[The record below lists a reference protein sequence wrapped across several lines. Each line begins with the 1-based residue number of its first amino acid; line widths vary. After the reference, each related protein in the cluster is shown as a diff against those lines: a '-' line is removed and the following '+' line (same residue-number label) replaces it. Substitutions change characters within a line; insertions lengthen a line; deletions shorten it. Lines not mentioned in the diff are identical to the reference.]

1 MKNLLAFF
9 LILFVIIS
17 CSRPEDTTSQIGE
30 EWVNSKTKVYFI
42 DTLTVKSAT
51 FQFDSLDVTSS
62 TRFLAGSYTDA
73 VLGYTESKI
82 FSQFSNTVYDI
93 EDEAV
98 YDSIALILKYDG
110 YFYNDTIPLQQFKV
124 FRITED
130 IKSDDGRYYN
140 TTDFDVESVP
150 LAIQEFEAEPK
161 KEDSLHISINSTFGS
176 EMFNK
181 LKDNDINNSI
191 EFLDEYKG
199 LSVQPDASN
208 TAILGFTKESFLRIY
223 YHVEEDGEDEEKT
236 LDMVFG
242 SINSFSKTISDRSGT
257 VIEPLVNQEAV
268 LPSSETDNTT
278 FIQAGTGLVMRV
290 DIPYL
295 SRLNDIS
302 GEGSIIDASLKFSL
316 KQNSYSSNLFARDS
330 LQAFVVDRKSNV
342 LANLTYD
349 GETHVMSIIE
359 NENPEFDVV
368 TYSMDIKNFI
378 DIKLLETNEKYYL
391 VLYPQDFT
399 TSVDRYF
406 FNGEQL
412 QNDVRIKLELTYAV
426 YDE

>member
-17 CSRPEDTTSQIGE
+17 CSRPEDTSSQIGE

-51 FQFDSLDVTSS
+51 FQFDSLNVSSS
-62 TRFLAGSYTDA
+62 TRFLVGSYTDA

-98 YDSIALILKYDG
+98 YDSIALILKYEG
-110 YFYNDTIPLQQFKV
+110 YFYNDTIPLQQLKV
-124 FRITED
+124 FRVTED
-130 IKSDDGRYYN
+130 IKSDDGSYYN
-140 TTDFDVESVP
+140 TMDFDIESVP

-161 KEDSLHISINSTFGS
+161 EDSLHISINSSFGN

-208 TAILGFTKESFLRIY
+208 TAVLGFSKESFLRVY

-242 SINSFSKTISDRSGT
+242 SINSFSKTISNRSGT
-257 VIEPLVNQEAV
+257 VLEPLVNQETA
-268 LPSSETDNTT
+268 LSSSETDNIS
-278 FIQAGTGLVMRV
+278 FIQAGTGLVTRI

-302 GEGSIIDASLKFSL
+302 GEGSIIDANLKFSL
-316 KQNSYSSNLFARDS
+316 KQNSSTSNLFTRDS
-330 LQAFVVDRKSNV
+330 LQGFIVDRKANV
-342 LANLTYD
+342 LANLTYSD
-349 GETHVMSIIE
+349 LSNVIGAIE
-359 NENPEFDVV
+359 YENPEFDVV

-391 VLYPQDFT
+391 VLYPQDFI
-399 TSVDRYF
+399 TSVDRYL
-406 FNGEQL
+406 FNGEKL